1 MSWELFE
8 PPRRGRQPVRPS
20 VALTKKGRIQI
31 SRLAFEQFP
40 EPPTHVLLKTA
51 LADGLFGIEPA
62 ASVSLHA
69 FPVNSGQAIY
79 SRPFCR
85 MLEANGWIL
94 DYRATRYSAE
104 WDDEEQMLIVC
115 LKEALS

>member
-1 MSWELFE
+1 MSWELFK

-20 VALTKKGRIQI
+20 VALNKKGRIQI

-51 LADGLFGIEPA
+51 LDEGLFGIEPA
-62 ASVSLHA
+62 ASDALHA
-69 FPVNSGQAIY
+69 FPVNSGQAIH

-85 MLEANGWIL
+85 MLEASGL
-94 DYRATRYSAE
+94 LLGRRAIRFAAWWGE
-104 WDDEEQMLIVC
+104 EEQLLTVC
-115 LKEALS
+115 LREALS